1 MAPASSA
8 NSIRKYDF
16 AGFPI
21 PVAAY
26 LVALA
31 YVVVALVV
39 LLPFDIGNLFD
50 VELLGLRND
59 PKQYNL
65 GVRLMLLLF
74 ILIPMALS
82 VYSINCLIVGRCHLW
97 AWIQAVLILFWVVM
111 FVTLILMATADT
123 KKTLKAVEYSDVS
136 IVNQ

>member
-1 MAPASSA
+1 MPAAPV
-8 NSIRKYDF
+8 KKVVF

-31 YVVVALVV
+31 YVVIALIV

-50 VELLGLRND
+50 LEMLGVRNE
-59 PKQYNL
+59 PNNYNL
-65 GVRLMLLLF
+65 GVRLLLLLF

-82 VYSINCLIVGRCHLW
+82 VYSINCLIVGQCHLW
-97 AWIQAVLILFWVVM
+97 AWIQTVLILFWVVM
-111 FVTLILMATADT
+111 FVALILMATADP
-123 KKTLKAVEYSDVS
+123 KKTLRSVEFSDLSV
-136 IVNQ
+136 VKQ

>member
-1 MAPASSA
+1 MPSA
-8 NSIRKYDF
+8 AVKKLVF

-31 YVVVALVV
+31 YVVIALVV

-50 VELLGLRND
+50 VELVGIRNE
-59 PKQYNL
+59 PNNYNL
-65 GVRLMLLLF
+65 GVRLLLLLF

-82 VYSINCLIVGRCHLW
+82 VYSINCLIVGQCHLW
-97 AWIQAVLILFWVVM
+97 AWIQTVLILFWVVM
-111 FVTLILMATADT
+111 FVALILMATADP
-123 KKTLKAVEYSDVS
+123 KKTLRSVDFSDLSV
-136 IVNQ
+136 VKQ